1 MENSVRNMHINVKV
15 QRLTKFTF
23 LKWKKALLSYVKVL
37 MHTLPSLVVF
47 WNFGKRIHYQSRSL
61 KKSKVL

>member
-1 MENSVRNMHINVKV
+1 MHINVKV
-15 QRLTKFTF
+15 QKSTNFTI
-23 LKWKKALLSYVKVL
+23 LKWKKALLGYVKVL

-47 WNFGKRIHYQSRSL
+47 CNFGKRIHYQRRSL

>member
-1 MENSVRNMHINVKV
+1 MENSVQNMHINVKV
-15 QRLTKFTF
+15 QRSTNFTI

-37 MHTLPSLVVF
+37 MHTLPSFVVF
-47 WNFGKRIHYQSRSL
+47 WNFGKRIHYHCRSL